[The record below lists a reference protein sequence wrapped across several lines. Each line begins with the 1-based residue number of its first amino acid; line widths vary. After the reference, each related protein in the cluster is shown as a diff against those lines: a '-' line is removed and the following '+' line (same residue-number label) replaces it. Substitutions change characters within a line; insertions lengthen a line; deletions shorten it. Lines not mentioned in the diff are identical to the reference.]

1 MRVRLTPV
9 LLAAAVSLASAQ
21 QPKSQA
27 KPQAKAGAV
36 VTPPAT
42 ATAEGVFVG
51 RSGKPMA
58 KARLF
63 LGEVTGDEDSL
74 YAKVKL
80 PARLPSA
87 VADEQGRF
95 QFKGFPPGKYTIVY
109 QPAGASGLLP
119 AEFNIKALVAVDKSM
134 APGLRGMEL
143 GKNEPL
149 ADRAWGVFT
158 LLKGHTFMADGQF
171 MKIWNATARRNPH
184 GPFVE
189 IRRGLIWMQPLGD
202 KSQLKLEAW
211 SF

>member
-9 LLAAAVSLASAQ
+9 LLAVAVSLAGGQ
-21 QPKSQA
+21 PPKSQA
-27 KPQAKAGAV
+27 KPQTKAGAA
-36 VTPPAT
+36 VTAPPT

-51 RSGKPMA
+51 RSGKPMV

-63 LGEVTGDEDSL
+63 LGEVAGDEDSP

-87 VADEQGRF
+87 VTDEQGRF

-119 AEFNIKALVAVDKSM
+119 TEINIKALAAVDRSM
-134 APGLRGMEL
+134 APGLRGIEL

-149 ADRAWGVFT
+149 AERAWGAFA
-158 LLKGHTFMADGQF
+158 LLKGHTFMADNQF
-171 MKIWNATARRNPH
+171 MKLWNATARRNPH
-184 GPFVE
+184 GPLVE
-189 IRRGLIWMQPLGD
+189 IRRGVIWMQPLGD
-202 KSQLKLEAW
+202 KSQIKLEAW